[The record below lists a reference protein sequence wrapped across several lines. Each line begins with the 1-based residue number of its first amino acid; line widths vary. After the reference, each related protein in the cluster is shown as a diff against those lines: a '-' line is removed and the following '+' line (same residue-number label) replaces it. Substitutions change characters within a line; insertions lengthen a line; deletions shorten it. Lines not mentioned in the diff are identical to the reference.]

1 MNLNADAIYGFA
13 TSLLSKRFDNP
24 QPTPAFHYEMWQYC
38 CDPHPFVA
46 IAAPRGHAK
55 STAVTHS
62 FVLASVLFRESS
74 YAIILS
80 DTEGQVVQF
89 LNDIKMELMENED
102 LRHLFQVRKFVK
114 ETETDLIVELGPD
127 GHKFRIQARAAGTS
141 LRGLKWRG
149 KRPDL
154 IVGDDLENDESVMN
168 EDRRA
173 KFRQWFYGALV
184 PALSDKGKI
193 RLVGTIL
200 HFDSLLER
208 LMPSTTGEDTQYTIR
223 KGLRDWS
230 VKPEPEWKSVKYR
243 SHTDFDDFSE
253 VLWPEKFDQKRLQR
267 LRNDYV
273 RQGYPEGYSQEYLNY
288 PLAEGSAFF
297 RRQDFIKMEEEDF
310 EKPKH
315 FYAGVDLA
323 VSERD
328 KRSYSVI
335 VVAGMDSEGY
345 LHIVEVV
352 RERLDPKEL
361 IDEMMNL
368 QIKYRMEIWFI
379 EDGALKK
386 SIGPFLQN
394 EMMKKGNPFLNI
406 IAKPPVT
413 DKESRARAIQGRM
426 RQGTVKVDHD
436 AEWFPA
442 FQEELLRFNRGAYND
457 QVDALAWIGVGLNE
471 MQESPSEDELEELAW
486 EEEYEHSQL
495 FDYGSAHS
503 GPGGVSKY
511 TGY

>member
-1 MNLNADAIYGFA
+1 VNLKAEVIYGFA

-24 QPTPAFHYEMWQYC
+24 QPTPDFHYEMWEYC
-38 CDPHPFVA
+38 TDPHPFVA

-62 FVLASVLFRESS
+62 FVLASVLFREST
-74 YAIILS
+74 YVVILS

-89 LNDIKMELMENED
+89 LNDMKIELLENDE
-102 LRHLFQVRKFVK
+102 LRHLFQVKKLVK
-114 ETETDLIVELGPD
+114 DSETDIIVELGPD
-127 GHKFRIQARAAGTS
+127 GHKFRIQARAAQTS

-208 LMPSTTGEDTQYTIR
+208 LMPASTGEDAKTTVK

-230 VKPEPEWKSVKYR
+230 IKKDPEWKSVKYR
-243 SHTDFDDFSE
+243 AHTDFDDFSE
-253 VLWPEKFDQKRLQR
+253 ILWPEKFNEKRLIR

-288 PLAEGSAFF
+288 PLAEGTAFF
-297 RRQDFIKMEEEDF
+297 RRSDFIAMEEEDF

-323 VSERD
+323 ISERD
-328 KRSYSVI
+328 HRSYSVI

-345 LHIVEVV
+345 LHIVEVI
-352 RERLDPKEL
+352 RQRMDSKEL
-361 IDEMMNL
+361 IDELMNL

-379 EDGALKK
+379 EDGQLRK
-386 SIGPFLQN
+386 SIGPFLQS
-394 EMMKKGNPFLNI
+394 EMMKPGNPFLNI
-406 IAKPPVT
+406 ITKPPVT

-426 RQGTVKVDHD
+426 RQGTVKVDTD
-436 AEWFPA
+436 ADWFPA

-471 MQESPSEDELEELAW
+471 MQESPTEDELDELAFEEEL
-486 EEEYEHSQL
+486 ESSQL
-495 FDYGSAHS
+495 FDYNEDSF
-503 GPGGVSKY
+503 GGVSKY